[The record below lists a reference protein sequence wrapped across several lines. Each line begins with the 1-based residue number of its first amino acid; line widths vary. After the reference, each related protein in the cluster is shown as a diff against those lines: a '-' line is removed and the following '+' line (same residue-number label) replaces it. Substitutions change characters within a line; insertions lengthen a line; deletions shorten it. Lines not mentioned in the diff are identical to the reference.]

1 MSGMDFSGKGV
12 LITGGAS
19 GIGRASASLFAAQ
32 GAAVAISDINEDKT
46 REAARELGNQH
57 VAAPG
62 DVSDEASVATIIEA
76 ARGGLGKIDVLI
88 NCAGVSDTF
97 APTLEQSMEH
107 WQRIIDINLTG
118 TYLTCRAVAG
128 GMLERGE
135 GAIVNISS
143 IAGLVGLPYRNA
155 YTASKHGVAGL
166 TKSLASEWGQSGI
179 RVNAVSPGYVA
190 TPMVQGMIKTGRIDE
205 KSIQRRTPMGRL
217 ATPDEIGNVMM
228 FLASPLASYVNGVVI
243 PIDGGYTGH
252 GAAGP
257 AADID

>member
-1 MSGMDFSGKGV
+1 MSGMDFSGKVV

-46 REAARELGNQH
+46 REVARELGNQH

-62 DVSDEASVATIIEA
+62 DVSDEASVVTIIEA

-128 GMLERGE
+128 EMLERGE

-205 KSIQRRTPMGRL
+205 KTIQRRTPMGRL

>member
-1 MSGMDFSGKGV
+1 MSGLDFTGKGV

-32 GAAVAISDINEDKT
+32 GAAVAISDIDEEKT

-62 DVSDEASVATIIEA
+62 DVSDEASVASIIEA
-76 ARGGLGKIDVLI
+76 ARAGLGKIDVLI
-88 NCAGVSDTF
+88 NCAGVGDTF
-97 APTLEQSMEH
+97 KPTLEQSMEH

-128 GMLERGE
+128 EMLERGE

-155 YTASKHGVAGL
+155 YTASKHGVAGI
-166 TKSLASEWGQSGI
+166 TKSLASEWGQRGV

-190 TPMVQGMIKTGRIDE
+190 TPMVQKLIESGRVDE
-205 KSIQRRTPMGRL
+205 KTIQRRTPMGRL

-228 FLASPLASYVNGVVI
+228 FLASPLASYVNGAVI

>member
-1 MSGMDFSGKGV
+1 MSGMDFSGKVV

-128 GMLERGE
+128 EMLERGE

-205 KSIQRRTPMGRL
+205 KTIQRRTPMGRL

>member
-1 MSGMDFSGKGV
+1 MSGMDFSGKAV

-19 GIGRASASLFAAQ
+19 GIGRASTSLFAGS
-32 GAAVAISDINEDKT
+32 GASVAVSDINEEKT
-46 REAARELGNQH
+46 REAALELGNQH

-62 DVSDEASVATIIEA
+62 DVADEASVAGIVEA
-76 ARGGLGKIDVLI
+76 ARAGLGKIDILI

-97 APTLEQSMEH
+97 APTLEQSMAH

-128 GMLERGE
+128 EMLERGE

-155 YTASKHGVAGL
+155 YTASKHGVAGV
-166 TKSLASEWGQSGI
+166 TKSLASEWGHRGV

-190 TPMVQGMIKTGRIDE
+190 TPMVKDFISKGLVDE
-205 KSIQRRTPMGRL
+205 KAIQRRTPMGRL
-217 ATPDEIGNVMM
+217 ATPEEIGNVMM
-228 FLASPLASYVNGVVI
+228 FLASPLASYINGAVI
-243 PIDGGYTGH
+243 PIDGGYVGY

-257 AADID
+257 AVDID

>member
-1 MSGMDFSGKGV
+1 MSGMDFSGKSV

-76 ARGGLGKIDVLI
+76 ARAGLGKIDVLI

-97 APTLEQSMEH
+97 APTLEQSMKH

-128 GMLERGE
+128 EMLERGE

-205 KSIQRRTPMGRL
+205 KTIQRRTPMGRL

>member
-1 MSGMDFSGKGV
+1 MSGIDFTGKGV

-32 GAAVAISDINEDKT
+32 GASVAVSDIDEDKT
-46 REAARELGNQH
+46 RAAALELGNQH

-62 DVSDEASVATIIEA
+62 DVSDEASVAGIIEA
-76 ARGGLGKIDVLI
+76 ARGGLGKIDVLV

-97 APTLEQSMEH
+97 APTLEQSMAH

-128 GMLERGE
+128 DMLERGE

-155 YTASKHGVAGL
+155 YTASKHGVAGV
-166 TKSLASEWGQSGI
+166 TKSLASEWGHRGV

-190 TPMVQGMIKTGRIDE
+190 TPMVQNLIAQGRVDE
-205 KSIQRRTPMGRL
+205 KAIRRRTPMGRL
-217 ATPDEIGNVMM
+217 ATPEEIGNVMM
-228 FLASPLASYVNGVVI
+228 FLASPLASYINGAVI
-243 PIDGGYTGH
+243 PIDGGYVGY

-257 AADID
+257 AVDID

>member
-1 MSGMDFSGKGV
+1 MSGMDFSGKVV

-32 GAAVAISDINEDKT
+32 GAAVAISDINEEKT

-62 DVSDEASVATIIEA
+62 DVSDEASVVTIIEA

-205 KSIQRRTPMGRL
+205 KTIQRRTPMGRL